1 MVAAVTASR
10 DPVLERR
17 ERIRRLVNIGKRT
30 GYGLFLTAVVGF
42 VVSFIVGPTALLVGI
57 VVGSIAVG
65 SLLLAPAIVFGYGIA
80 AAERE
85 DRGARRH

>member
-1 MVAAVTASR
+1 MT

-17 ERIRRLVNIGKRT
+17 ERIRLLVKLGKRF
-30 GYGLFLTAVVGF
+30 GYGLFLVAIVGF
-42 VVSFIVGPTALLVGI
+42 FAALVTGPTALLVGV

-85 DRGARRH
+85 ERGVSRH

>member
-1 MVAAVTASR
+1 M
-10 DPVLERR
+10 DDEVLERR
-17 ERIRRLVNIGKRT
+17 ERIRTLVNVGKRG
-30 GYGLFLTAVVGF
+30 GYGLFMLAIVGF
-42 VVSFIVGPTALLVGI
+42 FIALVTGPTPLLVSV

-85 DRGARRH
+85 ERGEARH